1 MMLAG
6 LSVIKIAIL
15 AGTVFAVILT
25 AAVSYHAVNVHN
37 GRQGITAVDIPFLAL
52 SPTVVMMI
60 GLLVFVYV

>member
-25 AAVSYHAVNVHN
+25 AVVSYHAVNVHN
-37 GRQGITAVDIPFLAL
+37 GRQGIAAVDIPFLAL

-60 GLLVFVYV
+60 GLSIFVYV